1 MNKNYYI
8 KAPAKLNLNLT
19 VKKWSNNGLH
29 FLESD
34 ICFLE
39 LTDTLS
45 FQFSNKDIFTQDIS
59 NKTLIVDPKD
69 NLILRALKEFRNL
82 TNWRK
87 FFSIYL
93 QKKIPVGA
101 GLGGGS
107 ADAAA
112 TLILLRKL
120 FNNETKTNK
129 VSKNTLFEVGK
140 TLGSDVPACI
150 ESKDL
155 KLKGYGKKI
164 FRNKLHDDFYFL
176 VINPNIQLS
185 TRDIF
190 IYFDDMKNNKIER
203 TNIFWDNINI
213 QNSLLK
219 PAIKLAPE
227 ISSIINSLANSKK
240 IVAYGMTGSGSS
252 CFGIFKNL
260 NDINASLKY
269 FNKRYFIW
277 FGKKKN
283 YSLNRV
289 CYSKVLENKF

>member
-19 VKKWSNNGLH
+19 VKKGSNNGLH

-155 KLKGYGKKI
+155 KLKGYGDKI
-164 FRNKLHDDFYFL
+164 FRNKFHDDFYFL
-176 VINPNIQLS
+176 IINPNIQLS
-185 TRDIF
+185 TKDIF

>member
-1 MNKNYYI
+1 LNKNYYI

-155 KLKGYGKKI
+155 KLKGYGDKI
-164 FRNKLHDDFYFL
+164 FRNKFHDDFYFL
-176 VINPNIQLS
+176 IINPNIQLS
-185 TRDIF
+185 TKDIF

-203 TNIFWDNINI
+203 SNVFWDKINI

-227 ISSIINSLANSKK
+227 ISDIINSLANSKK

-260 NDINASLKY
+260 NDINASLKN

>member
-19 VKKWSNNGLH
+19 VKKGSNNGLH

-155 KLKGYGKKI
+155 KLKGYGDKI
-164 FRNKLHDDFYFL
+164 FRNKFHDDFYFL
-176 VINPNIQLS
+176 IINPNIQLS

>member
-69 NLILRALKEFRNL
+69 NLILRSLKEFRNL

-155 KLKGYGKKI
+155 KLKGYGDKI
-164 FRNKLHDDFYFL
+164 FRNKFHDDFYFL
-176 VINPNIQLS
+176 IINPNIQLS

>member
-19 VKKWSNNGLH
+19 VKKGSNNGLH

-59 NKTLIVDPKD
+59 NKTFIVDPKD

-155 KLKGYGKKI
+155 KLKGYGDKI
-164 FRNKLHDDFYFL
+164 FRNKFHDDFYFL
-176 VINPNIQLS
+176 IINPNIQLS
-185 TRDIF
+185 TKDIF

>member
-1 MNKNYYI
+1 LNKNYYI

-19 VKKWSNNGLH
+19 VKKGSNNGLH

-59 NKTLIVDPKD
+59 NKTFIVDPKD

-155 KLKGYGKKI
+155 KLKGYGDKI
-164 FRNKLHDDFYFL
+164 FRNKFHDDFYFL
-176 VINPNIQLS
+176 IINPNIQLS

>member
-1 MNKNYYI
+1 MNINYYI

-155 KLKGYGKKI
+155 KLKGYGDKI
-164 FRNKLHDDFYFL
+164 FRNKFHDDFYFL
-176 VINPNIQLS
+176 IINPNIQLS
-185 TRDIF
+185 TKDIF

-260 NDINASLKY
+260 NDINLSLKN

-289 CYSKVLENKF
+289 SYSKVLENKF

>member
-19 VKKWSNNGLH
+19 IKNRSNNDLH
-29 FLESD
+29 YLESD

-39 LTDTLS
+39 LTDTL
-45 FQFSNKDIFTQDIS
+45 FFRFSHKDIFSQDITDK
-59 NKTLIVDPKD
+59 NLTIDPND
-69 NLILRALKEFRNL
+69 NLILRALEEFRNL

-87 FFSIYL
+87 YFSIYL
-93 QKKIPVGA
+93 EKKIPIGA

-155 KLKGYGKKI
+155 KLKGYGDKI
-164 FRNKLHDDFYFL
+164 FRNKIHDGFYFL
-176 VINPNIQLS
+176 IVNPNIKLS
-185 TRDIF
+185 TKDIF

>member
-1 MNKNYYI
+1 LNKNYYI

-129 VSKNTLFEVGK
+129 VSKNTLVEVGK

-155 KLKGYGKKI
+155 KLKGYGDKI
-164 FRNKLHDDFYFL
+164 FRNKFHDDFYFL
-176 VINPNIQLS
+176 IINPNIQLS
-185 TRDIF
+185 TKDIF

>member
-19 VKKWSNNGLH
+19 IKKISNNGLH

-39 LTDTLS
+39 LTDTIF
-45 FQFSNKDIFTQDIS
+45 FQFSNEDNFAQDIS
-59 NKTLIVDPKD
+59 NKTLIIDPND

-87 FFSIYL
+87 YFLIYL
-93 QKKIPVGA
+93 SKKIPIGA

-120 FNNETKTNK
+120 FNSETKTDK
-129 VSKNTLFEVGK
+129 VSKNILFEIGK
-140 TLGSDVPACI
+140 KLGSDVPACI

-155 KLKGYGKKI
+155 KLKGYGDKI
-164 FRNKLHDDFYFL
+164 FRNKFHDDFYFL
-176 VINPNIQLS
+176 IINPNIQLS
-185 TRDIF
+185 TKDIF

-203 TNIFWDNINI
+203 TNIFWDNINKTI
-213 QNSLLK
+213 YRKFNIKINNIAVLTLVFAMGLIFVLL
-219 PAIKLAPE
+219 
-227 ISSIINSLANSKK
+227 
-240 IVAYGMTGSGSS
+240 
-252 CFGIFKNL
+252 
-260 NDINASLKY
+260 Y
-269 FNKRYFIW
+269 F
-277 FGKKKN
+277 
-283 YSLNRV
+283 
-289 CYSKVLENKF
+289 

>member
-1 MNKNYYI
+1 LNINYYI

-155 KLKGYGKKI
+155 KLKGYGDKI
-164 FRNKLHDDFYFL
+164 FRNKFHDDFYFL
-176 VINPNIQLS
+176 IINPNIQLS

-227 ISSIINSLANSKK
+227 ISSIIYSLANSKK

>member
-1 MNKNYYI
+1 LNKNYYI

-155 KLKGYGKKI
+155 KLKGYGDKI
-164 FRNKLHDDFYFL
+164 FRNKFHDGFYFL
-176 VINPNIQLS
+176 IVNPNIQLS
-185 TRDIF
+185 TKDIF

>member
-155 KLKGYGKKI
+155 KLKGYGDKI
-164 FRNKLHDDFYFL
+164 FRNKFHDDFYFL
-176 VINPNIQLS
+176 IINPNIQLS

>member
-120 FNNETKTNK
+120 FNNETKTKK

-155 KLKGYGKKI
+155 KLKGYGDKF
-164 FRNKLHDDFYFL
+164 FRNKIHDGFYFL
-176 VINPNIQLS
+176 IVNPNIKLS
-185 TRDIF
+185 TADVF
-190 IYFDDMKNNKIER
+190 NYFDKNPNKKIQE
-203 TNIFWDNINI
+203 TNVFWDNINI
-213 QNSLLK
+213 NNSLLE
-219 PAIKLAPE
+219 PALNLAPQISDILIKLQ
-227 ISSIINSLANSKK
+227 NSKN
-240 IVAYGMTGSGSS
+240 IIAHGMSGSGSS

-260 NDINASLKY
+260 NDIKASIKN
-269 FNKRYFIW
+269 FNTRYFIW

-283 YSLNRV
+283 YSLNRIS
-289 CYSKVLENKF
+289 YSKVLENKF

>member
-8 KAPAKLNLNLT
+8 NAPAKLNLNLF
-19 VKKWSNNGLH
+19 VKQISNNGLH
-29 FLESD
+29 CLESD
-34 ICFLE
+34 VCFLE
-39 LTDTLS
+39 LTDTL
-45 FQFSNKDIFTQDIS
+45 FFRFSNKDIFSQDIADK
-59 NKTLIVDPKD
+59 NLIIDPND
-69 NLILRALKEFRNL
+69 NLILRALEEFRNL

-155 KLKGYGKKI
+155 NLKGYGDKI
-164 FRNKLHDDFYFL
+164 FRNKFHDDFYFL
-176 VINPNIQLS
+176 IINPNIQLS
-185 TRDIF
+185 TKDIF

-203 TNIFWDNINI
+203 TNIFWDNIDI

-269 FNKRYFIW
+269 FNKKYFVW

-289 CYSKVLENKF
+289 SYSKVLENKF

>member
-39 LTDTLS
+39 LSDTL
-45 FQFSNKDIFTQDIS
+45 FFRFSHKDIFSQDITDK
-59 NKTLIVDPKD
+59 NLIIDPND
-69 NLILRALKEFRNL
+69 NLILRALEEFRNL

-87 FFSIYL
+87 YFSIYL
-93 QKKIPVGA
+93 EKQIPIGA

-120 FNNETKTNK
+120 FNCKTKTNK
-129 VSKNTLFEVGK
+129 VSRNTLFEVGK

-155 KLKGYGKKI
+155 KLKGYGDKI
-164 FRNKLHDDFYFL
+164 FRNKFHDDFYFL
-176 VINPNIQLS
+176 IINPNIQLS

>member
-1 MNKNYYI
+1 LNKNYYI

-19 VKKWSNNGLH
+19 VKKGSNNGLH

-155 KLKGYGKKI
+155 KLKGYGDKI
-164 FRNKLHDDFYFL
+164 FRNKFHDDFYFL
-176 VINPNIQLS
+176 IINPNIQLS
-185 TRDIF
+185 TKDIF

>member
-19 VKKWSNNGLH
+19 IKNRSNNDLH
-29 FLESD
+29 YLESD

-39 LTDTLS
+39 LTDTL
-45 FQFSNKDIFTQDIS
+45 FFRFSHKDIFSQDITDK
-59 NKTLIVDPKD
+59 NLTIDPND
-69 NLILRALKEFRNL
+69 NLILRALEEFRNL

-87 FFSIYL
+87 YFSIYL
-93 QKKIPVGA
+93 EKKIPIGA

-112 TLILLRKL
+112 TLIFLRKL
-120 FNNETKTNK
+120 FNHETKINK
-129 VSKNTLFEVGK
+129 VSKKVLFEIGK
-140 TLGSDVPACI
+140 LLGSDVPACI

-155 KLKGYGKKI
+155 KLKGYGDKF
-164 FRNKLHDDFYFL
+164 FRNKTPDGFYFL
-176 VINPNIQLS
+176 IINPNIQLS
-185 TRDIF
+185 TKDIF
-190 IYFDDMKNNKIER
+190 ICFDNIQNNKVEMS
-203 TNIFWDNINI
+203 NVSWGSINI

-227 ISSIINSLANSKK
+227 ISDIINILENSKK

-260 NDINASLKY
+260 NDIKASVKN
-269 FNKRYFIW
+269 FNTKYFIW

-283 YSLNRV
+283 YRLNRIS
-289 CYSKVLENKF
+289 YSKVLENKF

>member
-8 KAPAKLNLNLT
+8 DAPAKLNLNLF
-19 VKKWSNNGLH
+19 VKEINNNGLH
-29 FLESD
+29 YLESD

-39 LTDTLS
+39 LADML
-45 FQFSNKDIFTQDIS
+45 FFRFSNEDVFSQDIT
-59 NKTLIVDPKD
+59 NKNLIIDTND
-69 NLILRALKEFRNL
+69 NLILRALKEFRYL
-82 TNWRK
+82 TGWNKR
-87 FFSIYL
+87 FSIYL
-93 QKKIPVGA
+93 KKRIPIGA

-112 TLILLRKL
+112 TLIFLRKL
-120 FNNETKTNK
+120 FNHGTKINK
-129 VSKNTLFEVGK
+129 VSKNILFEISK
-140 TLGSDVPACI
+140 LLGSDVPACI

-155 KLKGYGKKI
+155 RLKGYGDKF
-164 FRNKLHDDFYFL
+164 FRNKIPDGFYFL
-176 VINPNIQLS
+176 IINPNIQLS
-185 TRDIF
+185 TKDIF
-190 IYFDDMKNNKIER
+190 ISFDNIQNNKVEGS
-203 TNIFWDNINI
+203 NVSWGSINI

-227 ISSIINSLANSKK
+227 ISDIINSLENSKK

-269 FNKRYFIW
+269 FNKKYFIW

-289 CYSKVLENKF
+289 SYSKVLENKF

>member
-1 MNKNYYI
+1 LNKNYYI

-19 VKKWSNNGLH
+19 VKKGSNNGLH

-155 KLKGYGKKI
+155 KLKGYGDKI
-164 FRNKLHDDFYFL
+164 FRNKFHDGFYFL
-176 VINPNIQLS
+176 IINPNIQLS

>member
-1 MNKNYYI
+1 LNKNYYI

-155 KLKGYGKKI
+155 KLKGYGDKI
-164 FRNKLHDDFYFL
+164 FRNKFHDDFYFL
-176 VINPNIQLS
+176 IINPNIQLS
-185 TRDIF
+185 TKDIF